1 MKRALLWILGIIVVI
16 FIIAFVLLFT
26 PFGNGIL
33 KPYIQK
39 QINKYSPIEAKLEV
53 FKLRFSSFDIE
64 INALDNI
71 TINANGSY
79 SLLGQNIDGVLN
91 ILIKNPKNIK
101 ELSAVQLSDNFAIE
115 NIIRGKFSDFAIW
128 TKSNIA
134 DGNIDITTQIVD
146 YSPAKILANISNL
159 KLESMLNL
167 IGQKPYVSGVFNLK
181 ADIVGDADLNFTGA
195 ANAEISKAK
204 FSESLIKKDFNIKIP
219 STTDFVVNLNASFD
233 GKDAK
238 HTFNFLSQ
246 IGSITSNGSTI
257 ISELKTNSSY
267 NINIVDLS
275 PFSPLAGMPLRGSFW
290 TNGKI
295 QGNSTWLNID
305 GKSDFAS
312 SNTTY
317 SVSLEQFS
325 KPKDALVTIRNLK
338 VDEVLYMLIMPIY
351 TKSTMDAKIDL
362 KQISNGIS
370 GTYSHNIKG
379 NIQRSVLKKEFDLNP
394 PNDIG
399 FNHTANATLSK
410 GSGELNANI
419 VSDLAE
425 MSVNKAKFN
434 ISDLS
439 INAPYKFIVSDLK
452 KLAFVT
458 SKELKGNIIANGD
471 VKYSGKKLYA
481 DLKSDIFGG
490 NLTATLDRNIADI
503 KLVNIKAANVLDML
517 QFSQFFDTNV
527 NGKIRYDIVTQK
539 GIMDFMANNG
549 HFTQNQLADLLK
561 NIVKFDI
568 TKELYESIK
577 IDGKID
583 KKVVNA
589 NLNATSKNT
598 SISSKNASLDFE
610 RDSID
615 AYLNLKINKDELG
628 AKVNGK
634 MSSPNISIDAK
645 KAVQTIINKVLDNK
659 KVQDATQKAKDK
671 VEQKIG
677 ENLNKQTEKV
687 GEKIEQKIGD
697 TLKNLFKK

>member
-16 FIIAFVLLFT
+16 FIIAFILLFT

-39 QINKYSPIEAKLEV
+39 QIDKYSPIEAKLEV

-79 SLLGQNIDGVLN
+79 SLLKQNIDGVLN
-91 ILIKNPKNIK
+91 ILIKNPKDIK
-101 ELSAVQLSDNFAIE
+101 ELSAVQLNDNFAIE

-181 ADIVGDADLNFTGA
+181 ADIVGDTNLNFTGA

-275 PFSPLAGMPLRGSFW
+275 PFSPLAGMPLRGSFG

-325 KPKDALVTIRNLK
+325 KPKDALVTIKNLK
-338 VDEVLYMLIMPIY
+338 VDEVLYMLFMPIY

-370 GTYSHNIKG
+370 GTYSHSVKG
-379 NIQRSVLKKEFDLNP
+379 TLQRSVLKKEFDLNP
-394 PNDIG
+394 PSDIG

-419 VSDLAE
+419 ISDLAE
-425 MSVNKAKFN
+425 VSVNKAKFT

-439 INAPYKFIVSDLK
+439 VNAPYKFIVSDLK

-481 DLKSDIFGG
+481 YLKSDIFGG

-503 KLVNIKAANVLDML
+503 KLVNIKAASVLDML

-539 GIMDFMANNG
+539 GIMDFMASNG

-561 NIVKFDI
+561 NIVNFDI

-610 RDSID
+610 RDSIN
-615 AYLNLKINKDELG
+615 AYLNFKINKDELG

-645 KAVQTIINKVLDNK
+645 KAVQTIINKVFDNK

-687 GEKIEQKIGD
+687 GEKIEQQIGD